1 MLIRMFVL
9 VILKDDCLDSYYL
22 VSLYEMMTKHQA
34 DVSIDRYRI
43 ANEKGLKNSIKT
55 KG

>member
-1 MLIRMFVL
+1 MFVL

-43 ANEKGLKNSIKT
+43 ANEKELKNSIKT
-55 KG
+55 RG